1 MYSSSSIRNLEKLNR
16 SQLLRDVGVNSNQ
29 IGCLFLLK
37 VKSRITWFLIKKN
50 RKLNTRKQQ
59 RCVKI
64 KKKIEE

>member
-37 VKSRITWFLIKKN
+37 VKSRIT
-50 RKLNTRKQQ
+50 
-59 RCVKI
+59 
-64 KKKIEE
+64 